1 MHADRNNRVV
11 GSNSA
16 PASWVVA
23 PARTCNAF
31 GLDHLIEITGDMIR
45 LGQLLK
51 LAGVVS
57 GGADAKAL
65 IAGGQVTVNGKPE
78 LRRGRQ
84 LHSGDVV
91 RVGTDALR
99 IVAA

>member
-1 MHADRNNRVV
+1 MEQA
-11 GSNSA
+11 
-16 PASWVVA
+16 
-23 PARTCNAF
+23 
-31 GLDHLIEITGDMIR
+31 IEISSEMIR

-65 IAGGQVTVNGKPE
+65 IASGQVSVNGEPE

-84 LHSGDVV
+84 LHPGDLV
-91 RVGTDALR
+91 RAGTDELR

>member
-1 MHADRNNRVV
+1 MEHPV
-11 GSNSA
+11 
-16 PASWVVA
+16 
-23 PARTCNAF
+23 
-31 GLDHLIEITGDMIR
+31 EIAGDMIR

-57 GGADAKAL
+57 GGADAKGL
-65 IAGGQVTVNGKPE
+65 IASGQVLVNGEPE

-84 LHSGDVV
+84 LHPGDLV
-91 RVGTDALR
+91 RVGTADLR